1 MTKTHKRLMIFML
14 PFLVFVLMVLMFF
27 NRLGQQSQVTINTT
41 MNRPLPA
48 FELPLLSNT
57 QQTLTKDDLPKTP
70 FLLNAWGSWCPTC
83 KVEHPFLLQL
93 KAQNVPIVGINYKD
107 ELTDALSYLQTYQDP
122 FLYSLQDLDGRYGLD
137 LGLTGAPETFVL
149 DAHGVVY
156 QHLTGE
162 LNEHNWQNQV
172 KPCMDALADDAKDQ
186 TAKNKACQGL

>member
-1 MTKTHKRLMIFML
+1 M
-14 PFLVFVLMVLMFF
+14 
-27 NRLGQQSQVTINTT
+27 
-41 MNRPLPA
+41 
-48 FELPLLSNT
+48 
-57 QQTLTKDDLPKTP
+57 
-70 FLLNAWGSWCPTC
+70 
-83 KVEHPFLLQL
+83 
-93 KAQNVPIVGINYKD
+93 
-107 ELTDALSYLQTYQDP
+107 SYLQTYQDP